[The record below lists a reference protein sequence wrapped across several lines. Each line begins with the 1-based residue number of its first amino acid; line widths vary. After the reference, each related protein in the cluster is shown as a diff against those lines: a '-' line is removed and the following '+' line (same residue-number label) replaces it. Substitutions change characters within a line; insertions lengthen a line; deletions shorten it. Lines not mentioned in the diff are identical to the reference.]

1 MKEKTPLSICN
12 CNDFKS
18 NNFKRNASYYSGKLK
33 TEVVGGETVL
43 SQC

>member
-1 MKEKTPLSICN
+1 MSICK

-18 NNFKRNASYYSGKLK
+18 NNFKRNASYYSGKPKDGVVRRK
-33 TEVVGGETVL
+33 TVP